1 MSYNLF
7 QQTGGKTCNLCN
19 SFYEVSQDH
28 QYHNQ
33 TKTVQKRKLQV
44 NIIPHE
50 NKHKNFKQNI
60 SKENLATYK
69 RTTQYNQANLP
80 QGYKTLSI
88 FNDQSMQPTALTD

>member
-7 QQTGGKTCNLCN
+7 QQTGGKTCNLFN

-50 NKHKNFKQNI
+50 HKHKNFKKILAKRIWQLI
-60 SKENLATYK
+60 KELHSITKQTYPK
-69 RTTQYNQANLP
+69 DTR
-80 QGYKTLSI
+80 LSI